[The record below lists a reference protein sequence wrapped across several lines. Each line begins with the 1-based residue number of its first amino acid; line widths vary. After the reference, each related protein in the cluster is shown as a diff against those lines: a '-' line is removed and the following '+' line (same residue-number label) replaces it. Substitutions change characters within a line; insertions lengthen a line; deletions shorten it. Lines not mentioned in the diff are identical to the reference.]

1 MSKALNE
8 LKKATMAAY
17 LAKAGGV
24 LRADTK
30 IGIDFENDAY
40 RDLKTVNRHS
50 EYNMDGKEKDPVI
63 RAKAEK
69 SMKTNTELAQQ
80 FKRGAK
86 NRIKG
91 IATAGRLLAKE
102 QAEQIDELKKSTLG
116 SYLKKAAN
124 RHGETAANIGALAGA
139 AAVVAP
145 GATLSQDE
153 LEDHLGKKAMRQSVT
168 GAKGMGRAINRLT
181 KEDAVNEAG
190 KNPYGPGYKLVDKD
204 GKQLSVG
211 HKFKDEDGEHH
222 EVTGWQS
229 GAQRGNSSSSGRVAV
244 KVGKGKNAYHT
255 EYFPHVFDMKVV
267 KEEVV
272 NEADKADRKSTMALA
287 RHWRDH
293 LTHIG
298 LADYYSHEGERK
310 GRDPKPHEKKAANVE
325 KKVAAKWGKS
335 AAKDMAT
342 HNWDVVLKDGM
353 AQSSVRGPIELRK
366 KHNIARHWAGNNEGS
381 LTEGTDEINE
391 VSKSTLASVATK
403 RFAQAQ
409 AALKAGDFG
418 GYVKGMNKSHK
429 AADKTVPKS
438 GWSPEDDGDTG
449 VFGGP
454 LPHKNLSKG
463 QQAALDK
470 ILPKREEVSAQEK
483 YRQIKEGMFRMG
495 TRMIVKDDSGNKIG
509 HVQRDSSPGRWR
521 GYHSKSKEYT
531 YHNTKLKAT
540 NAVKRMEK

>member
-17 LAKAGGV
+17 LAKAGGHV
-24 LRADTK
+24 RAGTSIAKSFDDDVFHHMK
-30 IGIDFENDAY
+30 V
-40 RDLKTVNRHS
+40 VNQHS
-50 EYNMDGKEKDPVI
+50 PFNVHNGVEKDPEKLAHATKQMNVN
-63 RAKAEK
+63 AE
-69 SMKTNTELAQQ
+69 LRDQ
-80 FKRGAK
+80 FKRGAQ

-91 IATAGRLLAKE
+91 IGRAGRLLAKE

-181 KEDAVNEAG
+181 KEEAVNELDKKTLGSYVLKASNDQVARSAMSTAKVAAKNITGGRSLTDKEIVKTIGKKEMRKMKTRSSGMTRAVSRLASEEVVNEAG

-204 GKQLSVG
+204 GTELKVG
-211 HKFKDEDGEHH
+211 HKFMHTSHHEGSKPEHH
-222 EVTGWQS
+222 EITGWQS

-244 KVGKGKNAYHT
+244 KVGKGKKAYDT

-267 KEEVV
+267 KEEAV
-272 NEADKADRKSTMALA
+272 
-287 RHWRDH
+287 
-293 LTHIG
+293 
-298 LADYYSHEGERK
+298 
-310 GRDPKPHEKKAANVE
+310 
-325 KKVAAKWGKS
+325 
-335 AAKDMAT
+335 
-342 HNWDVVLKDGM
+342 
-353 AQSSVRGPIELRK
+353 
-366 KHNIARHWAGNNEGS
+366 
-381 LTEGTDEINE
+381 NE

-403 RFAQAQ
+403 RFTQAQ

-454 LPHKNLSKG
+454 LPNKNLSKG
-463 QQAALDK
+463 QQKALDK
-470 ILPKREEVSAQEK
+470 VLPKREEVSPQEK
-483 YRQIKEGMFRMG
+483 YRQIKEA
-495 TRMIVKDDSGNKIG
+495 
-509 HVQRDSSPGRWR
+509 
-521 GYHSKSKEYT
+521 
-531 YHNTKLKAT
+531 KLRARKG
-540 NAVKRMEK
+540 K